1 MSEQK
6 TVIYAPSG
14 ITPVHGFDLWGTLV
28 KQSALGPRVTEAYQA
43 LMRQQKVSD
52 EVAAQHVENYNALLR
67 GEAWATGE
75 RKKGIVDAVEE
86 PLWKAYANGEASV
99 DFKGTF
105 YDDAIKS
112 VVDILSAGEG
122 FCIIT
127 TGNSFWVTQALKDV
141 EPVFGDASLQDRI
154 GAVYFGSKATSI
166 PFETAADDIASKK
179 GSLVSHTEDQLAGF
193 KGLLESKLRGTVATV
208 YVERAAL
215 ATPDAVK
222 AAGVDKYVQDLS
234 QVNYT
239 TFTQR

>member
-1 MSEQK
+1 MNEQK
-6 TVIYAPSG
+6 LVIYVPSG

-28 KQSALGPRVTEAYQA
+28 KQSALGPRVTEAYQT
-43 LMRQQKVSD
+43 LMKQQHVSD

-75 RKKGIVDAVEE
+75 RKKSIVDAVEE
-86 PLWKAYANGEASV
+86 PLWKAYAKGHAHV

-141 EPVFGDASLQDRI
+141 EQSLGDASLQDRI
-154 GAVYFGSKATSI
+154 GKVYFGSKATPK
-166 PFETAADDIASKK
+166 PFEDAANDIANKN
-179 GSLVSHTEDQLAGF
+179 GMLVSHTEDQLAGF
-193 KGLLESKLRGTVATV
+193 KGLLESKLKGNVATI

-215 ATPDAVK
+215 ATPETVK
-222 AAGVDKYVQDLS
+222 VAGVDRYVTDLG
-234 QVNYT
+234 QIAYT
-239 TFTQR
+239 SFVQK